1 MEDSQRCVELLWTAK
16 TEQAYLQVLADET
29 HKQLRIRDD
38 VINTQ
43 EDKLQQKHS
52 TPWAAPDELPQL
64 CHQLVPAHDF
74 ISAAVTGVVARC
86 LTLRMAELTSA
97 KAAAAATDDD
107 DKGTDGGGESADTA
121 PPRSGPT
128 AQTPG
133 GHGCYSVTPEG
144 PTASAGLVTTEGR
157 PTRDGESAEAR
168 GSSQDAALAAAAG
181 VQTEGTAGPPAPPLV
196 SVETQTAADTLSEQL
211 AQMAEE
217 REEQARLVHH
227 QTELLA
233 QLHNQ
238 LARSAAENERLQRHL
253 QLVNALF
260 EQLQRKEAES
270 AAEGAQSPPRDDAD
284 EMDGAEEDGGGGG
297 GGADLV
303 ERVDTAHGRRMVI
316 HVSRTYLRLRDLIL
330 EKRSLL
336 SEIDKLRGF
345 NQQLERR
352 LTKQERRLSNVA
364 AELHSTWG
372 LVTKLK
378 IQHAQ
383 LHTAESVLRYE
394 LREKRKLMSRL
405 RGELEGSRQRSVLAS
420 QLNAESELEWRALRR
435 ELDQRKRERLVRQ
448 ARMDSA
454 ETGSEP
460 AAAGEDGECLP
471 GVGPL
476 LERSATDDSQQ
487 DGEST
492 ESLAEQEA
500 AGLDT
505 SVAESEST
513 ESESAGRRTPE
524 PQPTDSVDSAAGA
537 AGPVETSSQR
547 RRRLVSLEDQCQQLY
562 TRLVSTTARQVALSS
577 RLAELHAQHGASE
590 AETTPET
597 SVASSEDTAYASL
610 ADTPPTPTEAEQ
622 LPADRPAAAPP
633 LAAVAAVTA
642 VTAEAMPPVTV
653 AAQRVAVQTD
663 AGPRSLPPLPASQ
676 LATETAHRAG
686 GARAL
691 VSAVVALRE
700 TPPDAAGR
708 AAAGAEEESDTE
720 GPDNS
725 LDEVADEPEEAQDP
739 EGGGAAACE
748 DEVSRSTADLLEK
761 VGQFLSRTRRGSVP
775 GRPAAAPPPA
785 EPASSDS
792 ETDEAAEADR
802 LSGTSAGCKLI
813 SLLPS
818 RMVHLRRERE
828 QLTEHIARL
837 QAQNE
842 RIEQKLARMRTE
854 RREQRRRG
862 REDSTAKEHL
872 ERRVQQLERQLR
884 LQLAEKYA
892 VTAPPPTEPDRQPSS
907 SSSAQQ
913 EGGSLTDA
921 TEPGEP
927 GELLDNFPALQP
939 TDQPD
944 AGSVDLHRAADGLL
958 ENSSQQGSSTLL
970 SSPTAE
976 IPGPGASF
984 MLLQP
989 DLQHAHHTS
998 LEQSTS
1004 IIHQP
1009 EATEMAADAQRPTER
1024 QQEAGSQVQ
1033 EDEATPQTQPSPS
1046 QVNITSQSHSDREAQ
1061 VVVCEET
1068 VLRELRTDTASQS
1081 CDSTEPRRGRDDV
1094 ATQTDDVSEP
1104 VAITACIS
1112 TVTESTVTSP
1122 VTLDSQ
1128 TTTGSAPRL
1137 PPAGSPVTES
1147 GSAPRLPPA
1156 GDSTTGSGSEPRL
1169 PPAENST
1176 TESGSAPRLP
1186 PAGSP
1191 VTETEP
1197 EPRLPPAENST
1208 TGSGSEPR
1216 LPPAGS
1222 HVTESGSEPR
1232 LPPAGS
1238 RVTET
1243 EPEPAAGD
1251 STDRQ
1256 SPKGFL
1262 GPAAGGADSP
1272 PAAGGA
1278 DSPPAAGGA
1287 GHRPPDQ
1294 PLAQLHKQLAD
1305 ARGQLRS
1312 VQDDCRRARHA
1323 LQQMRAPSEYGGA
1336 AEVATASGQET
1347 AAVCQSGSAAPTA
1360 VIAQN
1365 SCLCSTPRVTYGE
1378 FRRRLSERLH
1388 NRPAATRTIRQK
1400 SGSIFKRSV
1409 KCYMCQS
1416 ALRPLLARR
1425 VTCRACG
1432 QLFCRRCACLAVRL
1446 PATGEMRFCVHCFYD
1461 LSASMSSLHP
1471 DKTNHETSRTTGGES
1486 VDSEGGRAGG
1496 QRT

>member
-52 TPWAAPDELPQL
+52 TPWAAPDELPEL

-74 ISAAVTGVVARC
+74 ISAAVTRVIARC
-86 LTLRMAELTSA
+86 LTLRMADLTSA
-97 KAAAAATDDD
+97 KAVAAAADDD
-107 DKGTDGGGESADTA
+107 DKGTDSGGVSADTA

-133 GHGCYSVTPEG
+133 GHGCYSVTAEG
-144 PTASAGLVTTEGR
+144 PTVSAGLMTTEGR
-157 PTRDGESAEAR
+157 PTRDGESAEAP
-168 GSSQDAALAAAAG
+168 GSSQDAALAATAG
-181 VQTEGTAGPPAPPLV
+181 VQTEDTAGPPVPPLV

-284 EMDGAEEDGGGGG
+284 ETDGAEEDGNGGG

-454 ETGSEP
+454 ETGTEP
-460 AAAGEDGECLP
+460 AAAGEDGECRP
-471 GVGPL
+471 GAGPM
-476 LERSATDDSQQ
+476 LERSSTDDSQQ

-537 AGPVETSSQR
+537 AGPVETSSER

-663 AGPRSLPPLPASQ
+663 AGPRSLSPLPASQ

-686 GARAL
+686 GDRAL

-725 LDEVADEPEEAQDP
+725 LDEDADEPEEAHDP

-775 GRPAAAPPPA
+775 GRSAPAPPPA

-907 SSSAQQ
+907 SSSSQQ

-921 TEPGEP
+921 TELREP

-944 AGSVDLHRAADGLL
+944 AGSVDLHRADGLL
-958 ENSSQQGSSTLL
+958 ENSSQQGPSTLL

-989 DLQHAHHTS
+989 DLLPAHHTP
-998 LEQSTS
+998 LEQSAS

-1009 EATEMAADAQRPTER
+1009 EATEMAADSERPTER

-1094 ATQTDDVSEP
+1094 ATQTDDVVQP

-1112 TVTESTVTSP
+1112 TVTESIVTSP

-1128 TTTGSAPRL
+1128 TTTGS
-1137 PPAGSPVTES
+1137 G
-1147 GSAPRLPPA
+1147 PRLPPA
-1156 GDSTTGSGSEPRL
+1156 GDSTTETEP
-1169 PPAENST
+1169 E
-1176 TESGSAPRLP
+1176 PRLP

-1197 EPRLPPAENST
+1197 A
-1208 TGSGSEPR
+1208 
-1216 LPPAGS
+1216 
-1222 HVTESGSEPR
+1222 
-1232 LPPAGS
+1232 
-1238 RVTET
+1238 
-1243 EPEPAAGD
+1243 PAAGD

-1256 SPKGFL
+1256 SPEGL
-1262 GPAAGGADSP
+1262 PGPAVGDADSP
-1272 PAAGGA
+1272 PMAG
-1278 DSPPAAGGA
+1278 SA
-1287 GHRPPDQ
+1287 GHRPPNQ

-1336 AEVATASGQET
+1336 AEVANASGQEA
-1347 AAVCQSGSAAPTA
+1347 AAVCQSGSAASTA

-1461 LSASMSSLHP
+1461 LSASMASLHP
-1471 DKTNHETSRTTGGES
+1471 DTTNHETSGTTGGES
-1486 VDSEGGRAGG
+1486 VDNEGGRAGG